1 MRGEICAH
9 SLPLKIGLPANN
21 SAKIQ
26 PTDHTSIAE
35 ACETAQRKK
44 GGGSAQKSAI
54 FSDKT
59 HVIRKAEHDLRC
71 AVPPRRD
78 VLGHET
84 LLLRLVEPAREPEI
98 ADLELAVRVH
108 EQIARLEIAVQHVGR
123 VDVFET
129 AERLVNEG
137 LEMRIREGLARTD
150 LRVKRGGGHDQLV
163 AAAKRQVDGEI

>member
-1 MRGEICAH
+1 MDTNARGICAH

-35 ACETAQRKK
+35 ACETAKKKEGERRISPPKKNLRKR
-44 GGGSAQKSAI
+44 APF

-59 HVIRKAEHDLRC
+59 HVIRKAEHDLRR

-98 ADLELAVRVH
+98 ANLELAVRVH
-108 EQIARLEIAVQHVGR
+108 EQVARLEIAVQHVGR
-123 VDVFET
+123 VDVFEA

-137 LEMRIREGLARTD
+137 LEMRVREGLARTD
-150 LRVKRGGGHDQLV
+150 L
-163 AAAKRQVDGEI
+163 E